1 MTSISK
7 NVYIDTLDDIVN
19 EHNNTYHKTIKMKPL
34 DVNSSTYIDLG
45 IKNNDKDPQFKVG
58 DQVRTSNIKTVL
70 QEVTS
75 QIVLKTFL

>member
-34 DVNSSTYIDLG
+34 NVNSSTYIDLG